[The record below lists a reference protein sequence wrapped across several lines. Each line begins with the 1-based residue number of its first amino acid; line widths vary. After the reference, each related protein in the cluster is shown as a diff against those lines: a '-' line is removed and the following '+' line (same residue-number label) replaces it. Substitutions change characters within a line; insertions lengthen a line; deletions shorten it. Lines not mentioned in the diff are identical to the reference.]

1 MKKIIA
7 MAAAAALLLLAGCS
21 KEDSGAEAASFDK
34 IQVEMTFKCDEG
46 MAEVYDVT
54 LNYNKLDGT
63 KCSSEVFTEQQNIR
77 FTGKTLPS
85 TFTYGFEFKTKD
97 NLTKDKYSLTLD
109 YKIEVKALDT
119 DGNVLA
125 AQSRTSGFAVTGIN
139 ASMVSR
145 FDGSDEADTFRIF
158 RDSDTGAVTI
168 TRDSDLDE

>member
-7 MAAAAALLLLAGCS
+7 IAAAAALLLLAGCS
-21 KEDSGAEAASFDK
+21 KDDSGDEAASFDK

-63 KCSSEVFTEQQNIR
+63 KCSSEVFTDQQNIK

-85 TFTYGFEFKTKD
+85 TFTYAFNFKTKE

-109 YKIEVKALDT
+109 YVITVTALNT
-119 DGNVLA
+119 DGNILA
-125 AQSRTSGFAVTGIN
+125 SQTRKSGFGVTGIS
-139 ASMVSR
+139 ASMVSK
-145 FDGSDEADTFRIF
+145 FDGSDETDTFRIF

-168 TRDSDLDE
+168 TRDSDLDK